1 MSGSTTPW
9 RRSSLLRLGP
19 LVARGSLQRAAHQRS
34 VTLHQLVWLTSPRAP
49 ISCRIVIS
57 LNCMLFICIQ
67 MIESNGMQVINVE
80 EKIVEVTP
88 RDPCAGVE
96 PVGGHIGGSG
106 VGGVG
111 SGRSGTTGTGSG
123 VTGGRT
129 GNY

>member
-1 MSGSTTPW
+1 
-9 RRSSLLRLGP
+9 
-19 LVARGSLQRAAHQRS
+19 
-34 VTLHQLVWLTSPRAP
+34 
-49 ISCRIVIS
+49 
-57 LNCMLFICIQ
+57 
-67 MIESNGMQVINVE
+67 MIECTGVQVINVE

-106 VGGVG
+106 AGGVG
-111 SGRSGTTGTGSG
+111 SGITGRSGTTGTGSG